1 MNTHNSSVSEAAR
14 LSRKARNMRT
24 IQLAVKDK
32 DPQLAERIS
41 LEASLIERRALM
53 LLGYP

>member
-1 MNTHNSSVSEAAR
+1 MNTHNTSASEAAR

-32 DPQLAERIS
+32 DPHLAARIG
-41 LEASLIERRALM
+41 LEASAIERRALM